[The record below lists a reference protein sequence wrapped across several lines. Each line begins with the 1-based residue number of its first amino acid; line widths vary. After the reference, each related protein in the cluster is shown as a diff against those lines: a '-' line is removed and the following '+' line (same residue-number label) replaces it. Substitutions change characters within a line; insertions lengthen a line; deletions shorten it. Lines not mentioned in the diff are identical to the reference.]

1 MRKTVEI
8 DEFDRRLI
16 EQVRHNNIEPART
29 LADKVGLS
37 PSAVLRRLRRL
48 RKEKVIIADI
58 AVIDPQLT
66 GTALTIHVVVKMQ
79 HSGMQLTDTFS
90 KRIVRHREVTGA
102 WNVTG
107 DYDFLLKVQVG
118 TMEEYDA
125 FTHRALSEEQ
135 GVLNFQTSIT
145 IRTIADDVFNRRPLV

>member
-1 MRKTVEI
+1 MRKTVEL

-16 EQVRHNNIEPART
+16 EQVRYNNIEPARI
-29 LADKVGLS
+29 LAEKVGLS

-48 RKEKVIIADI
+48 RQEGVIIADI

-79 HSGMQLTDTFS
+79 HSGMQLADTFS
-90 KRIVRHREVTGA
+90 KNILRHPEVAGA

-107 DYDFLLKVQVG
+107 DYDFVLKVQVS

-125 FTHRALSEEQ
+125 FTHRTLSEDD